1 MCMYV
6 CICLLYVYIYIHIFI
21 YIHTYI
27 HACTLGYI
35 HRYESY
41 DNSMFKDFSSMHQ
54 DKTLLHIC
62 VCYKGCFVRRV
73 FCYVAK
79 NSLVRSLAHLRSS
92 SEDRLLLRHER
103 MSRASKWS
111 QPQQKGFSW
120 VWCVSFGGIGPGPGV
135 DIVFGGFRGGS
146 L

>member
-27 HACTLGYI
+27 HACTLDIYTDT
-35 HRYESY
+35 RAMTTVCLKS
-41 DNSMFKDFSSMHQ
+41 FSSMHQ

-79 NSLVRSLAHLRSS
+79 NSLVS
-92 SEDRLLLRHER
+92 
-103 MSRASKWS
+103 
-111 QPQQKGFSW
+111 
-120 VWCVSFGGIGPGPGV
+120 
-135 DIVFGGFRGGS
+135 
-146 L
+146 